1 MNAYFKNDLKQAQ
14 LVLEGEDLK
23 EDFEVFMLQENE
35 IPGLLKTTI
44 KHIDGKS
51 HYQYDISGKTS
62 LQIRYEK
69 MKLSGDDIRALVNSL
84 IQLLKEISKYMLD
97 AKGILLSP
105 EYIFCEGDRFFFCY
119 YPPCHL
125 DLKEEFHRLTE
136 FLVREVDYRDK
147 EGIHL
152 AYTLHKSSMD
162 ENYSIERIMDKM
174 LEEET
179 DSPACYETVMEEKGE
194 DNNRIAEKKEL
205 WEPVKKLLER
215 RKKEKWGE
223 WNENTEKESSF

>member
-14 LVLEGEDLK
+14 LVLEGEELR
-23 EDFEVFMLQENE
+23 EDFEVFMLQGND
-35 IPGLLKTTI
+35 IPGLLKTNI
-44 KHIDGKS
+44 KYIDGKS

-62 LQIRYEK
+62 LKIRYEK
-69 MKLSGDDIRALVNSL
+69 IKLSGDDIRTLLNAL
-84 IQLLKEISKYMLD
+84 IQILKEISKYMLD

-119 YPPCHL
+119 YPPCAL

-136 FLVREVDYRDK
+136 FFVREVDYRDK

-162 ENYSIERIMDKM
+162 ENYSIEKIMDKM
-174 LEEET
+174 MEEEA
-179 DSPACYETVMEEKGE
+179 DSQICYETAMEEKSEE
-194 DNNRIAEKKEL
+194 DDRIAEKKEL
-205 WEPVKKLLER
+205 WEPVKKLLDR

-223 WNENTEKESSF
+223 

>member
-105 EYIFCEGDRFFFCY
+105 EYIFCEGDSFFFCY
-119 YPPCHL
+119 YPPCHS

-174 LEEET
+174 LKEET

>member
-215 RKKEKWGE
+215 RKREKWGE

>member
-105 EYIFCEGDRFFFCY
+105 EYIFCEGDSFFFCY

-205 WEPVKKLLER
+205 WEPVKKLLEW

>member
-1 MNAYFKNDLKQAQ
+1 VNAYFKNDLKQAQ